1 MSGAWPLLL
10 LLAAAQPEPEAP
22 PAGPPSTTA
31 PTPPP
36 IVDDGAYND
45 RVRGS
50 FAAAQA
56 FEGPLDGG
64 WTLATTRMG
73 PIYALQVVD
82 HEGRLE
88 AAWRDLKR
96 SGHADTSGFV
106 DEISRTGATLVLR
119 FKPAPDREVTATLE
133 LKPDGRWTGRIAING
148 EAAPAVL
155 SRTAP
160 SP

>member
-1 MSGAWPLLL
+1 MAGALPILLF
-10 LLAAAQPEPEAP
+10 LAAAQPEPEAP
-22 PAGPPSTTA
+22 PGPPPPATA
-31 PTPPP
+31 PP
-36 IVDDGAYND
+36 IVDDKAYND

-50 FAAAQA
+50 FAAAEA

-73 PIYALQVVD
+73 PLYALQVVD
-82 HEGRLE
+82 HEGKLE

-96 SGHADTSGFV
+96 SGQPDTSGFV
-106 DEISRTGATLVLR
+106 DEISRTGATLTLR
-119 FKPAPDREVTATLE
+119 FKPGADREVAATLD